1 MAGNT
6 IGTLFKL
13 TTFGESH
20 GTSIGGII
28 DGCPP
33 SISLDLEA
41 IQKDLDRRKPGQ
53 SAIVTQR
60 KESDTV
66 KFLSGIFEGKT
77 TGTPIGFVIE
87 NENQK
92 SKDYS
97 HIKDSF
103 RPSHADYVYQQKY
116 GIRDYR
122 GGGRS
127 SARETAC
134 RVVAGAVAKQV
145 ISSIKIYAF
154 TSSVGDLFIDKPYQD
169 LDFSKIDANDVR
181 CPDSTTAEKMIEKNI
196 RTNNE
201 FYIAPVYNEMIRDGE
216 KILHYPI
223 AEMRGLGTPEDLSRF
238 LENINKNKPS
248 VILIAG
254 VNGVGKTTTI
264 GKLGKIL
271 GQNNKKIV
279 LGAADTFRAAAVSQ
293 LEVWAKRINADIIK
307 SEEGADP
314 ASVAYKAL
322 DHAKKNN
329 FDYLLI
335 DTAGRLQ
342 NKKNLMDEF
351 KKITKVLKKIDSN
364 APHETFLILDATTG
378 QSAISQVEEFK
389 KISPIT
395 GIIMTKLD
403 GTAKGGILLAIGKK
417 FKLPI
422 IALGMGEKED
432 DLQTFNSEY
441 FSNAL
446 MQF

>member
-1 MAGNT
+1 MS
-6 IGTLFKL
+6 IFDKFKL
-13 TTFGESH
+13 GLSKSSKNLSS
-20 GTSIGGII
+20 G
-28 DGCPP
+28 
-33 SISLDLEA
+33 LNDL
-41 IQKDLDRRKPGQ
+41 
-53 SAIVTQR
+53 
-60 KESDTV
+60 
-66 KFLSGIFEGKT
+66 IFK
-77 TGTPIGFVIE
+77 
-87 NENQK
+87 K
-92 SKDYS
+92 
-97 HIKDSF
+97 
-103 RPSHADYVYQQKY
+103 
-116 GIRDYR
+116 
-122 GGGRS
+122 
-127 SARETAC
+127 
-134 RVVAGAVAKQV
+134 
-145 ISSIKIYAF
+145 
-154 TSSVGDLFIDKPYQD
+154 
-169 LDFSKIDANDVR
+169 KIDENMLNELEDFLIQSDVGVESAKELREKFANTKVNPKTVGKDEIFKIFSNYVSEILK
-181 CPDSTTAEKMIEKNI
+181 PLEKN
-196 RTNNE
+196 
-201 FYIAPVYNEMIRDGE
+201 
-216 KILHYPI
+216 
-223 AEMRGLGTPEDLSRF
+223 

-307 SEEGADP
+307 SDEGADP

-422 IALGMGEKED
+422 IALCMGEKED

>member
-1 MAGNT
+1 MS
-6 IGTLFKL
+6 IFDKFKL
-13 TTFGESH
+13 GLSKSSKNLSS
-20 GTSIGGII
+20 G
-28 DGCPP
+28 
-33 SISLDLEA
+33 LNDL
-41 IQKDLDRRKPGQ
+41 
-53 SAIVTQR
+53 
-60 KESDTV
+60 
-66 KFLSGIFEGKT
+66 IFK
-77 TGTPIGFVIE
+77 
-87 NENQK
+87 K
-92 SKDYS
+92 
-97 HIKDSF
+97 
-103 RPSHADYVYQQKY
+103 
-116 GIRDYR
+116 
-122 GGGRS
+122 
-127 SARETAC
+127 
-134 RVVAGAVAKQV
+134 
-145 ISSIKIYAF
+145 
-154 TSSVGDLFIDKPYQD
+154 
-169 LDFSKIDANDVR
+169 KIDENMLNELEDFLIQSDVGVESAKELREKFANTKVNLKTVGKDEIFKIFSNYVSEILK
-181 CPDSTTAEKMIEKNI
+181 PLEKN
-196 RTNNE
+196 
-201 FYIAPVYNEMIRDGE
+201 
-216 KILHYPI
+216 
-223 AEMRGLGTPEDLSRF
+223 

-307 SEEGADP
+307 SDEGADP

-322 DHAKKNN
+322 DYAKKNN
-329 FDYLLI
+329 IDYLLI

>member
-1 MAGNT
+1 MS
-6 IGTLFKL
+6 IFDKFKL
-13 TTFGESH
+13 GLSKSSKNLSSGLNDLIFKKKIDENMLNELEDFLIQSDVGVESAKELREKFAN
-20 GTSIGGII
+20 TKVN
-28 DGCPP
+28 PKTV
-33 SISLDLEA
+33 E
-41 IQKDLDRRKPGQ
+41 KD
-53 SAIVTQR
+53 
-60 KESDTV
+60 E
-66 KFLSGIFEGKT
+66 IFK
-77 TGTPIGFVIE
+77 IFS
-87 NENQK
+87 N
-92 SKDYS
+92 
-97 HIKDSF
+97 
-103 RPSHADYVYQQKY
+103 YVYE
-116 GIRDYR
+116 I
-122 GGGRS
+122 
-127 SARETAC
+127 
-134 RVVAGAVAKQV
+134 
-145 ISSIKIYAF
+145 
-154 TSSVGDLFIDKPYQD
+154 LKP
-169 LDFSKIDANDVR
+169 L
-181 CPDSTTAEKMIEKNI
+181 EKN
-196 RTNNE
+196 
-201 FYIAPVYNEMIRDGE
+201 
-216 KILHYPI
+216 
-223 AEMRGLGTPEDLSRF
+223 

-307 SEEGADP
+307 SDDGADP

-422 IALGMGEKED
+422 IALCMGEKED

-446 MQF
+446 MQS

>member
-1 MAGNT
+1 MD
-6 IGTLFKL
+6 IFDKFKSGL
-13 TTFGESH
+13 NKS
-20 GTSIGGII
+20 SK
-28 DGCPP
+28 
-33 SISLDLEA
+33 SLSSGLNDL
-41 IQKDLDRRKPGQ
+41 
-53 SAIVTQR
+53 
-60 KESDTV
+60 
-66 KFLSGIFEGKT
+66 IFK
-77 TGTPIGFVIE
+77 
-87 NENQK
+87 
-92 SKDYS
+92 
-97 HIKDSF
+97 
-103 RPSHADYVYQQKY
+103 R
-116 GIRDYR
+116 
-122 GGGRS
+122 
-127 SARETAC
+127 
-134 RVVAGAVAKQV
+134 
-145 ISSIKIYAF
+145 
-154 TSSVGDLFIDKPYQD
+154 
-169 LDFSKIDANDVR
+169 KIDESMLNELEDFLIQSDVGVECAKELREKFANTKVNPKTSGKDEIYKIFSSYISEILK
-181 CPDSTTAEKMIEKNI
+181 PLEKN
-196 RTNNE
+196 
-201 FYIAPVYNEMIRDGE
+201 
-216 KILHYPI
+216 
-223 AEMRGLGTPEDLSRF
+223 

-248 VILIAG
+248 VILVGG

-293 LEVWAKRINADIIK
+293 LEVWAKKINADIIK

-322 DHAKKNN
+322 DYAKKNN

-351 KKITKVLKKIDSN
+351 KKITKVVKKIDLN
-364 APHETFLILDATTG
+364 APHETFLVLDATTG

-389 KISPIT
+389 KITPIT
-395 GIIMTKLD
+395 GIIMAKLD
-403 GTAKGGILLAIGKK
+403 STAKGGILLAIGRK

>member
-1 MAGNT
+1 MS
-6 IGTLFKL
+6 IFDKFKL
-13 TTFGESH
+13 GLSKSSKNLSS
-20 GTSIGGII
+20 G
-28 DGCPP
+28 
-33 SISLDLEA
+33 LNDL
-41 IQKDLDRRKPGQ
+41 
-53 SAIVTQR
+53 
-60 KESDTV
+60 
-66 KFLSGIFEGKT
+66 IFK
-77 TGTPIGFVIE
+77 
-87 NENQK
+87 K
-92 SKDYS
+92 
-97 HIKDSF
+97 
-103 RPSHADYVYQQKY
+103 
-116 GIRDYR
+116 
-122 GGGRS
+122 
-127 SARETAC
+127 
-134 RVVAGAVAKQV
+134 
-145 ISSIKIYAF
+145 
-154 TSSVGDLFIDKPYQD
+154 
-169 LDFSKIDANDVR
+169 KIDENMLNELEDFLIQSDVGVESAKELREKFANTKVNPKTVGKDEIFKIFSNYVSEILK
-181 CPDSTTAEKMIEKNI
+181 PLEKN
-196 RTNNE
+196 
-201 FYIAPVYNEMIRDGE
+201 
-216 KILHYPI
+216 
-223 AEMRGLGTPEDLSRF
+223 

-307 SEEGADP
+307 SVEGADP